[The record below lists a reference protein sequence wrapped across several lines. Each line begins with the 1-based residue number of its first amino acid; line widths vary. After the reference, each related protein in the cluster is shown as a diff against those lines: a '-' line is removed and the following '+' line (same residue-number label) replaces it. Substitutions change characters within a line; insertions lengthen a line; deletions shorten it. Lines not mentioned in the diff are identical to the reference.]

1 MFTFSALLM
10 IMGIATWGIID
21 TRVVNNSSFRF
32 ILVFLELSFPL
43 TLSTGLY
50 IMNGEWPEGW
60 RRLFKTLIATGLAAA
75 VSIPVILVIGENQ
88 KFSDLLKNQINV
100 IIQAFNRS
108 VSQAG
113 GGEGAL
119 AAEVADTKGII
130 LFLKELTFRSYLFV
144 IFLFLIFN
152 WRGGTYIVEK
162 LNRRKVD
169 RVINFFMPEKMIW
182 PLLVSW
188 AGIFIDRFLD
198 LGLLGYA
205 FWNVGSI
212 FLVLYALQGIGI
224 LKYLFNRYN
233 FSRLTRVFIG
243 LALVIMLFWPGVN
256 LLVIVGI
263 PALGVSELWIKYRKL

>member
-1 MFTFSALLM
+1 M
-10 IMGIATWGIID
+10 
-21 TRVVNNSSFRF
+21 
-32 ILVFLELSFPL
+32 
-43 TLSTGLY
+43 
-50 IMNGEWPEGW
+50 
-60 RRLFKTLIATGLAAA
+60 
-75 VSIPVILVIGENQ
+75 
-88 KFSDLLKNQINV
+88 
-100 IIQAFNRS
+100 
-108 VSQAG
+108 
-113 GGEGAL
+113 
-119 AAEVADTKGII
+119 
-130 LFLKELTFRSYLFV
+130 
-144 IFLFLIFN
+144 FLFLIFN